1 MHLPSNPLQPLIGCP
16 EAASCHEACGK
27 QVDIDQTDSEAI
39 QMMALNEEKDFVVVS
54 FLNIWKRMK
63 EGYDFF
69 EESTKITVVV
79 SAEGPAEPAVL
90 FRQALQGVAHSG
102 GQ

>member
-16 EAASCHEACGK
+16 EAASRHEACGK
-27 QVDIDQTDSEAI
+27 QVSIDQTDSESI

-63 EGYDFF
+63 EGYD
-69 EESTKITVVV
+69 
-79 SAEGPAEPAVL
+79 L
-90 FRQALQGVAHSG
+90 FSVFQVATSHFTDHERVDTHFIPLQ
-102 GQ
+102 QRN

>member
-1 MHLPSNPLQPLIGCP
+1 VHFLCNLLQPLIGCP

-27 QVDIDQTDSEAI
+27 QVNIDQTDAASI
-39 QMMALNEEKDFVVVS
+39 QMMALYEEKDFVVVS

-69 EESTKITVVV
+69 S
-79 SAEGPAEPAVL
+79 VL
-90 FRQALQGVAHSG
+90 QVATGHFTDHKRVDTRFIPLQ
-102 GQ
+102 QRN